1 MDSHHNQMK
10 KTIDEKLNDIF
21 DVQGKIV
28 EQTLPVITV
37 EQPSKKE
44 VISGAPNDES
54 IDADYEYARENLKL
68 FIEQGKVAMENIIF
82 LAKEGESP
90 RAYEVVGQLIKTLSD
105 TNKDLLDLG
114 KKVKDLKSKKDD
126 TSQQPS
132 SQHITNALFVGST
145 AELQK
150 LIGKR

>member
-1 MDSHHNQMK
+1 MK
-10 KTIDEKLNDIF
+10 KTVDDKLNDIF
-21 DVQGKIV
+21 DVQGKII
-28 EQTLPVITV
+28 EQALPVIV
-37 EQPSKKE
+37 EQPKNDVSTT
-44 VISGAPNDES
+44 GAPNDES

-126 TSQQPS
+126 TQQP
-132 SQHITNALFVGST
+132 QHVTNALFVGST

>member
-1 MDSHHNQMK
+1 MK
-10 KTIDEKLNDIF
+10 KTVDDKLNDIF

-28 EQTLPVITV
+28 EQVLPVV
-37 EQPSKKE
+37 EQVKE
-44 VISGAPNDES
+44 PVSTGAPNDES

-126 TSQQPS
+126 TTQPA
-132 SQHITNALFVGST
+132 QHITNALFVGST

>member
-1 MDSHHNQMK
+1 MK
-10 KTIDEKLNDIF
+10 KTVDDKLNDIF

-28 EQTLPVITV
+28 QQSLPVVV
-37 EQPSKKE
+37 EE
-44 VISGAPNDES
+44 VKDTSGAPNDDS
-54 IDADYEYARENLKL
+54 IDADYEYARENLKS
-68 FIEQGKVAMENIIF
+68 FIEQGKIAMENIIF

-114 KKVKDLKSKKDD
+114 KKVKELKSKKDD
-126 TSQQPS
+126 TQQP
-132 SQHITNALFVGST
+132 QHVTNALFVGST

>member
-1 MDSHHNQMK
+1 MK
-10 KTIDEKLNDIF
+10 KTVDDKLNDIF

-28 EQTLPVITV
+28 EQALTPVVV
-37 EQPSKKE
+37 EQPKKE
-44 VISGAPNDES
+44 VVSGAPNDES

-114 KKVKDLKSKKDD
+114 KKVKDLKNKKDD
-126 TSQQPS
+126 TQQP
-132 SQHITNALFVGST
+132 QHVTNALFVGST

>member
-1 MDSHHNQMK
+1 MK
-10 KTIDEKLNDIF
+10 KTVDDKLNDIF

-28 EQTLPVITV
+28 EQASVPAVV
-37 EQPSKKE
+37 EQVKE
-44 VISGAPNDES
+44 PVSTGASNDES

-126 TSQQPS
+126 TAQPA
-132 SQHITNALFVGST
+132 QHITNALFVGST

>member
-1 MDSHHNQMK
+1 MDTNLKMK
-10 KTIDEKLNDIF
+10 KTVDDKLNDIF

-28 EQTLPVITV
+28 EQALPAVV
-37 EQPSKKE
+37 EQVKE
-44 VISGAPNDES
+44 PVSTGAPNDES

-126 TSQQPS
+126 TQQP
-132 SQHITNALFVGST
+132 QHVTNALFVGST

>member
-1 MDSHHNQMK
+1 MK
-10 KTIDEKLNDIF
+10 KTVDDKLNDIF

-28 EQTLPVITV
+28 EQALVPI
-37 EQPSKKE
+37 EQPKKE

-114 KKVKDLKSKKDD
+114 KKVKDLKNKKDD
-126 TSQQPS
+126 TQQP
-132 SQHITNALFVGST
+132 QHVTNALFVGST

>member
-1 MDSHHNQMK
+1 MK
-10 KTIDEKLNDIF
+10 KTVDDKLNDIF

-28 EQTLPVITV
+28 EQASVPAVV
-37 EQPSKKE
+37 EQVKE
-44 VISGAPNDES
+44 PVSTGAPNDES

-126 TSQQPS
+126 TQQPA
-132 SQHITNALFVGST
+132 QHITNALFVGST

>member
-1 MDSHHNQMK
+1 MK
-10 KTIDEKLNDIF
+10 KTVDDKLNDIF

-28 EQTLPVITV
+28 EQALVPAVIEQVKEPVST
-37 EQPSKKE
+37 
-44 VISGAPNDES
+44 GAPNDES

-114 KKVKDLKSKKDD
+114 KKVKDLKNKKDD
-126 TSQQPS
+126 TQQP
-132 SQHITNALFVGST
+132 QHVTNALFVGST

>member
-1 MDSHHNQMK
+1 MK
-10 KTIDEKLNDIF
+10 KTVDDKLNDIF

-28 EQTLPVITV
+28 EQVLPVVV
-37 EQPSKKE
+37 EQVKE
-44 VISGAPNDES
+44 PVATGAPNDES

-126 TSQQPS
+126 TQQP
-132 SQHITNALFVGST
+132 QHVTNALFVGST

>member
-1 MDSHHNQMK
+1 MK
-10 KTIDEKLNDIF
+10 KTVDDKLNDIF

-28 EQTLPVITV
+28 EQALPAVA
-37 EQPSKKE
+37 EQTKE
-44 VISGAPNDES
+44 PVPTGAPNDES

-126 TSQQPS
+126 TQQP
-132 SQHITNALFVGST
+132 QHVTNALFVGST

>member
-1 MDSHHNQMK
+1 MK
-10 KTIDEKLNDIF
+10 KTVDDKLNDIF

-28 EQTLPVITV
+28 EQVLPTTTIV
-37 EQPSKKE
+37 EQQPKDTTIG
-44 VISGAPNDES
+44 VPNDES

-114 KKVKDLKSKKDD
+114 KKVKELKSKKDD
-126 TSQQPS
+126 TQQP

>member
-1 MDSHHNQMK
+1 MDIHHNKMK

-21 DVQGKIV
+21 DVQGRIV
-28 EQTLPVITV
+28 EQALPTV
-37 EQPSKKE
+37 VEEVKE
-44 VISGAPNDES
+44 PVSTGAPNDES

-114 KKVKDLKSKKDD
+114 KKVKDLKNKKDD
-126 TSQQPS
+126 TQQP
-132 SQHITNALFVGST
+132 QHVTNALFVGST

>member
-1 MDSHHNQMK
+1 MK
-10 KTIDEKLNDIF
+10 KTVDDKLNDIF

-28 EQTLPVITV
+28 EQALVSV
-37 EQPSKKE
+37 EQPKQE
-44 VISGAPNDES
+44 VISGVPNDES

-126 TSQQPS
+126 TQQP
-132 SQHITNALFVGST
+132 QHVTNALFVGST

>member
-1 MDSHHNQMK
+1 MK
-10 KTIDEKLNDIF
+10 KTVDDKLNDIF

-28 EQTLPVITV
+28 EQALPVIVT
-37 EQPSKKE
+37 EQPKKE
-44 VISGAPNDES
+44 VVSGAPNDES
-54 IDADYEYARENLKL
+54 IDADYEYARDNLKL

-114 KKVKDLKSKKDD
+114 KKVKELKSKKDD
-126 TSQQPS
+126 TQQP
-132 SQHITNALFVGST
+132 QHVTNALFVGST

>member
-1 MDSHHNQMK
+1 MK
-10 KTIDEKLNDIF
+10 KTVDDKLNDIF

-28 EQTLPVITV
+28 EQALVPV
-37 EQPSKKE
+37 EHPKKE

-114 KKVKDLKSKKDD
+114 KKVKDLKTKKDD
-126 TSQQPS
+126 TQQP
-132 SQHITNALFVGST
+132 QHVTNALFVGST

>member
-1 MDSHHNQMK
+1 VR
-10 KTIDEKLNDIF
+10 LAGAIF
-21 DVQGKIV
+21 DVGSKILPIVQQHVV
-28 EQTLPVITV
+28 EASPNDVLTIVD
-37 EQPSKKE
+37 SNK
-44 VISGAPNDES
+44 PNDES
-54 IDADYEYARENLKL
+54 IDEDYAYARENLKL
-68 FIEQGKVAMENIIF
+68 FIEQGKVAMENIIY

-114 KKVKDLKSKKDD
+114 KKVKDLKSKREE
-126 TSQQPS
+126 SNGQP
-132 SQHITNALFVGST
+132 QHVTNALFVGST

>member
-1 MDSHHNQMK
+1 MK
-10 KTIDEKLNDIF
+10 KTVDDKLNDIF

-28 EQTLPVITV
+28 EQASVPAVVEHVKEPVST
-37 EQPSKKE
+37 
-44 VISGAPNDES
+44 GAPNDES

-126 TSQQPS
+126 TTQPA
-132 SQHITNALFVGST
+132 QHITNALFVGST

>member
-1 MDSHHNQMK
+1 MK
-10 KTIDEKLNDIF
+10 TPIDTKLNDIF
-21 DVQGKIV
+21 DMQTTVI
-28 EQTLPVITV
+28 EQTLPVVKTLSVDVPTI
-37 EQPSKKE
+37 
-44 VISGAPNDES
+44 GAPNDAS

-68 FIEQGKVAMENIIF
+68 FIEQGKVAMENIIY

-126 TSQQPS
+126 TQQP
-132 SQHITNALFVGST
+132 QHVTNALFVGST

-150 LIGKR
+150 LISRR

>member
-1 MDSHHNQMK
+1 MK
-10 KTIDEKLNDIF
+10 KTVDDKLNDIF

-28 EQTLPVITV
+28 EQAFPVAV
-37 EQPSKKE
+37 EQTKE
-44 VISGAPNDES
+44 PVSTGAPNDES
-54 IDADYEYARENLKL
+54 IDADYEYARENLKS
-68 FIEQGKVAMENIIF
+68 FIEQGKIAMENIIF

-114 KKVKDLKSKKDD
+114 KKVKELKSKKDD
-126 TSQQPS
+126 TQQP
-132 SQHITNALFVGST
+132 QHVTNALFVGST

>member
-1 MDSHHNQMK
+1 MK
-10 KTIDEKLNDIF
+10 KTVDDKLNDIF

-28 EQTLPVITV
+28 EQVLPTTTIV
-37 EQPSKKE
+37 EQQPKDNIG
-44 VISGAPNDES
+44 VPNDES

-114 KKVKDLKSKKDD
+114 KKVKDLKSKRDD
-126 TSQQPS
+126 TQQP

>member
-1 MDSHHNQMK
+1 MDINLNMK
-10 KTIDEKLNDIF
+10 KTVDDKLNDIF

-28 EQTLPVITV
+28 EQALPVV
-37 EQPSKKE
+37 EQPKKE

-114 KKVKDLKSKKDD
+114 KKVKELKSKKDD
-126 TSQQPS
+126 TQQP
-132 SQHITNALFVGST
+132 QHVTNALFVGST

>member
-1 MDSHHNQMK
+1 MK
-10 KTIDEKLNDIF
+10 KTVDDKLNDIF

-28 EQTLPVITV
+28 EQSFPVV
-37 EQPSKKE
+37 EQVKE
-44 VISGAPNDES
+44 PVSTGVPNDES

-114 KKVKDLKSKKDD
+114 KKVKDLKSKRDE
-126 TSQQPS
+126 TTQQPS

>member
-1 MDSHHNQMK
+1 MK
-10 KTIDEKLNDIF
+10 KTVDDKLNDIF

-28 EQTLPVITV
+28 EQVLPVV
-37 EQPSKKE
+37 VDQVKE
-44 VISGAPNDES
+44 PVSTGAPNDES
-54 IDADYEYARENLKL
+54 IDADYEYARENLKS
-68 FIEQGKVAMENIIF
+68 FIEQGKIAMENIIF

-126 TSQQPS
+126 TQQP
-132 SQHITNALFVGST
+132 QHVTNALFVGST

>member
-1 MDSHHNQMK
+1 MK
-10 KTIDEKLNDIF
+10 KTVDDKLNDIF

-28 EQTLPVITV
+28 EQVLPVVV
-37 EQPSKKE
+37 EQVKE
-44 VISGAPNDES
+44 PVSTGAPNDDS
-54 IDADYEYARENLKL
+54 IDADYEYARENLKS
-68 FIEQGKVAMENIIF
+68 FIEQGKIAMENIIF

-114 KKVKDLKSKKDD
+114 KKVKELKSKKDD
-126 TSQQPS
+126 TQQP
-132 SQHITNALFVGST
+132 QHVTNALFVGST

>member
-1 MDSHHNQMK
+1 MDTNLKMK
-10 KTIDEKLNDIF
+10 KTVDDKLNDIF

-28 EQTLPVITV
+28 EQVLPVVV
-37 EQPSKKE
+37 EQTKE
-44 VISGAPNDES
+44 PVSTGAPNDES

-114 KKVKDLKSKKDD
+114 KKVKELKSKKDD
-126 TSQQPS
+126 TQQP
-132 SQHITNALFVGST
+132 QHVTNALFVGST

>member
-1 MDSHHNQMK
+1 MDTNLNMK
-10 KTIDEKLNDIF
+10 KTVDDKLNDIF

-28 EQTLPVITV
+28 EQALPVVV
-37 EQPSKKE
+37 EQTKE
-44 VISGAPNDES
+44 PVSTGAPNDES

-126 TSQQPS
+126 TQQP
-132 SQHITNALFVGST
+132 QHVTNALFVGST

>member
-1 MDSHHNQMK
+1 MDINLNMK
-10 KTIDEKLNDIF
+10 KTVDDKLNDIF

-28 EQTLPVITV
+28 EQALVPAVV
-37 EQPSKKE
+37 EQVKE
-44 VISGAPNDES
+44 PVSTGAPNDES

-126 TSQQPS
+126 TQQP
-132 SQHITNALFVGST
+132 QHVTNALFVGST

>member
-1 MDSHHNQMK
+1 MDTNLKMK
-10 KTIDEKLNDIF
+10 KTVDDKLNDIF

-28 EQTLPVITV
+28 EQALPAVV
-37 EQPSKKE
+37 EQAKE
-44 VISGAPNDES
+44 PVSTGAPNDES
-54 IDADYEYARENLKL
+54 IDTDYEYARENLKL
-68 FIEQGKVAMENIIF
+68 FIEKGKEAMDNIIF

-90 RAYEVVGQLIKTLSD
+90 RAYEVVGQLIKTLAD

-114 KKVKDLKSKKDD
+114 KKVKDLKTKKDD
-126 TSQQPS
+126 TQQP
-132 SQHITNALFVGST
+132 QHVTNALFVGST

>member
-1 MDSHHNQMK
+1 MK
-10 KTIDEKLNDIF
+10 KTVDDKLNDIF

-28 EQTLPVITV
+28 EQALIPVE
-37 EQPSKKE
+37 EQPKKE

-126 TSQQPS
+126 TQQPA
-132 SQHITNALFVGST
+132 QHITNALFVGST

>member
-1 MDSHHNQMK
+1 MK
-10 KTIDEKLNDIF
+10 KTVDDKLNDIF

-28 EQTLPVITV
+28 EQALPVVKTSPV
-37 EQPSKKE
+37 DVPTT
-44 VISGAPNDES
+44 GAPNDES

-126 TSQQPS
+126 TTQQPS

>member
-1 MDSHHNQMK
+1 MK
-10 KTIDEKLNDIF
+10 KTVDDKLNDIF

-28 EQTLPVITV
+28 EQALPVVKTSPV
-37 EQPSKKE
+37 DVPTT
-44 VISGAPNDES
+44 GAPNDES

-126 TSQQPS
+126 TTQQP

>member
-1 MDSHHNQMK
+1 MK
-10 KTIDEKLNDIF
+10 KTVDDKLNDIF

-28 EQTLPVITV
+28 EQALTSVIV
-37 EQPSKKE
+37 EQPKKD
-44 VISGAPNDES
+44 VVSGAPNDES

-114 KKVKDLKSKKDD
+114 KKVKELKSKKDD
-126 TSQQPS
+126 TQQP
-132 SQHITNALFVGST
+132 QHVTNALFVGST

>member
-1 MDSHHNQMK
+1 MK
-10 KTIDEKLNDIF
+10 KTVDDKLNDIF

-28 EQTLPVITV
+28 EQALVPV
-37 EQPSKKE
+37 EQPKKE

-126 TSQQPS
+126 TQQP
-132 SQHITNALFVGST
+132 QHVTNALFVGST